1 MGKLGA
7 VFPGQGSQHIGMGQ
21 NFFDRFKEARDIFA
35 EASEVLK
42 IDMQNLCFN
51 GPQEALDLTVNTQT
65 CLLTVSV
72 AAYRI
77 FEAETGIKP
86 SIMAG
91 HSLGEYS
98 ALCAAGA
105 FEFADALRLIHARAR
120 CQQEAVPIGEGSMA
134 ALIGIDRESVEA
146 ICSDISGDGHIVEL
160 ANMNSPNQFVI
171 SGHVKAVETAIER
184 AKDEGARMGIKLPI
198 SIPSHCSLLRDAAE
212 RFEETLK
219 EITIREFSSEVIPN
233 CDPHVLHSK
242 ENTRELLKR
251 QLYSPVKW
259 QETVEKM
266 AQGEIDT
273 VVEVGPKRVLSGLI
287 KRIVP
292 SMGIINVEDSDSLKK
307 ATEFLKDSQ

>member
-42 IDMQNLCFN
+42 TDMQNLCFN

-77 FEAETGIKP
+77 FEAEAGIKP

-105 FEFADALRLIHARAR
+105 LEFADALRLVHARAR

-198 SIPSHCSLLRDAAE
+198 SIPSHCSLLRDAAD
-212 RFEETLK
+212 RFEENLK

>member
-7 VFPGQGSQHIGMGQ
+7 VFPGQGSQYIGMGQ
-21 NFFDRFKEARDIFA
+21 DFFDQFEEGRDIFA
-35 EASEVLK
+35 EAAEVLK
-42 IDMQNLCFN
+42 TDIKELCFT

-105 FEFADALRLIHARAR
+105 FEFRDALRLVHARAR
-120 CQQEAVPIGEGSMA
+120 YMQEAVPSGEGSMA
-134 ALIGIDRESVEA
+134 AIIGIERESVET
-146 ICSDISGDGHIVEL
+146 ICSDISGNGRIVEL
-160 ANMNSPNQFVI
+160 ANMNTPNQFVI
-171 SGHVKAVETAIER
+171 SGHVKAVERAIEK
-184 AKDEGARMGIKLPI
+184 AKDKGAKRAIGLPI
-198 SIPSHCSLLRDAAE
+198 SVPCHCSLLRDAADK
-212 RFEETLK
+212 FEEILK
-219 EITIREFSSEVIPN
+219 EITIKEFSSEVIPN
-233 CDPHVLHSK
+233 CDPSSLHSK
-242 ENTRELLKR
+242 EGTRELLKR

-266 AQGEIDT
+266 VQREIDT

-287 KRIVP
+287 KRIDRN
-292 SMGIINVEDSDSLKK
+292 IQTINVEDSDSLKK
-307 ATEFLKDSQ
+307 AAEFLKDRQ